1 MARKGDPKLY
11 EFVDAL
17 VATGARE
24 MVASLGTDEA
34 TAKDLMRGIAHSI
47 CLQYARSYM
56 YVPVDMEFELSLRDK
71 EIWRKYGED
80 SARARKFTSARVA
93 ELSEEYGVTTVQIY
107 CIVRLMKQ
115 REFADRQGTL
125 PLDDE
130 PGQPPQLPQAGSDG
144 EED

>member
-24 MVASLGTDEA
+24 LVAILGIDEA
-34 TAKDLMRGIAHSI
+34 TARDLMRSIAHSI

-56 YVPVDMEFELSLRDK
+56 YVPVDMVFELSLRDN

-93 ELSEEYGVTTVQIY
+93 ELSEEYSLTTVHIY
-107 CIVRLMKQ
+107 SIVRRLKQ
-115 REFADRQGTL
+115 REFADRQGLL
-125 PLDDE
+125 PLDE
-130 PGQPPQLPQAGSDG
+130 SPGMRPQQVQPT
-144 EED
+144 EEEEV